1 MSPRNL
7 DLVAL
12 TFGLLPFALGCET
25 GGVGDPCVPE
35 DEYVATFSGYKES
48 EVNVESRSFQC
59 ETRVCL
65 VNHFRGRVSCP
76 YGQTEA
82 DTPKFDANGQQTSGL
97 APSDPKVCRIPGT
110 IGADLFDAITVPV
123 EPQLLQRTAAAT
135 PSRSPQGVK
144 VHDSVYCSCRCA
156 NAEGG
161 TDDGAQYC
169 ECPSGFSCTK
179 LIDDLG
185 FGQAQLA
192 GSYCIREGTGFTK
205 AQEGPEGSCHGNPG
219 ECCSSTAAGFNCGNE
234 GKNP

>member
-1 MSPRNL
+1 MSPRYLN
-7 DLVAL
+7 LVAL

-76 YGQTEA
+76 YGQTE
-82 DTPKFDANGQQTSGL
+82 TQISTLPPDA
-97 APSDPKVCRIPGT
+97 PERCRIPGT
-110 IGADLFDAITVPV
+110 SGTDPTDAITVPV

-169 ECPSGFSCTK
+169 ECPSGFTCSK

-185 FGQAQLA
+185 LGSEQLA